1 MAQNIFIDPGM
12 KKTKKSAAKAEHSN
26 KKSIQQV
33 KLAVKNEFYLEAS
46 WLISS
51 LLESRLKNLLRKADH
66 QQPSAGFTL
75 EQSIKRVKFLLLTSE
90 NAALTGAFDVGLID
104 EIRNW
109 KNQRNTILK
118 DMLDVH
124 VSQSRLERLSAD
136 GMRLYRE
143 WKKAAKKFKSDHT

>member
-1 MAQNIFIDPGM
+1 MGQNNIIDPGM

-26 KKSIQQV
+26 KKSIQQA
-33 KLAVKNEFYLEAS
+33 KLAVKNKFYLEAS

-51 LLESRLKNLLRKADH
+51 LLESRLKNLLRIADH
-66 QQPSAGFTL
+66 HQPSAGFTL

-90 NAALTGAFDVGLID
+90 NATLTGAFDVGLID

-124 VSQSRLERLSAD
+124 VSQSRLERLSLD
-136 GMRLYRE
+136 GMRLSRD
-143 WKKAAKKFKSDHT
+143 WKKAAKQFKSDHT